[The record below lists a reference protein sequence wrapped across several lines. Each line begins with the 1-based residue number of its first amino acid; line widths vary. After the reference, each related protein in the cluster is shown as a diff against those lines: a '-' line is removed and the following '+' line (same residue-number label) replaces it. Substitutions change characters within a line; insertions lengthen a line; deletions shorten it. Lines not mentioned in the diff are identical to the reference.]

1 MCLQRVAKLAVV
13 EPPVAVLVKL
23 QELGPHV
30 GRAGGPLPLAQ
41 LTDHRVELVEIEQ
54 PVAVCVV
61 PLQQVRRMRGRA
73 VEGQRLERIPQLAVV
88 KPAAAVV
95 VVPHKGVT
103 NIGGNP
109 MGHRVRQSMRSL
121 ASRAQ
126 RSNGNYACKIRGS
139 LQTDRGGHFA
149 PSGRN
154 RSCCEPAIP
163 SGGNKTPPWQIWQ
176 RTEIFRRPNH
186 QGRRH
191 EHTAVAVRAAAAQ

>member
-1 MCLQRVAKLAVV
+1 MRIARITKGRRRHGGAKACGAARGGGVCLQRVAKLAVV

-41 LTDHRVELVEIEQ
+41 LTHHRVELVEIEQ
-54 PVAVCVV
+54 AVAVRVV

-73 VEGQRLERIPQLAVV
+73 VEGQRFERIPQLAVV

-126 RSNGNYACKIRGS
+126 RSNGTMHARSVDLFKQIE
-139 LQTDRGGHFA
+139 
-149 PSGRN
+149 GRTCTE
-154 RSCCEPAIP
+154 RQQPVMLRT
-163 SGGNKTPPWQIWQ
+163 GNS
-176 RTEIFRRPNH
+176 
-186 QGRRH
+186 
-191 EHTAVAVRAAAAQ
+191 VRWE